1 MELKRD
7 KQAKEMRSKIF
18 RHMLETRGSKYRSF
32 LQYLRLFKYVSC
44 APKKGEFLESYYA
57 LMRYLDDV
65 VDGDIAL
72 PDGYLSESEYIS
84 EKIRFSQ
91 DPGSPRDN
99 LDSLMVYCFDLASS
113 FGEDFQ
119 QETSDILSSLL
130 FDARRRGKG
139 VIFPKEELY
148 HHFHLLDIRGTIRAT
163 LKIFGDNPDK
173 YQLLEPLGK
182 ACRHQYNI
190 EDFEADIAAGYINI
204 PLEECTSFG
213 IEMEDLGNLTSP
225 KIQSWLRFHANEGL
239 ELLKEHHRILHER
252 AFSLFERAVFKVVYE
267 NPAKRVFM
275 KILADTEKPLP
286 TIKSNNIG

>member
-1 MELKRD
+1 MELKRA

-18 RHMLETRGSKYRSF
+18 RHMLGTRGSKYRSF
-32 LQYLRLFKYVSC
+32 LQYLRLFKYVSF
-44 APKKGEFLESYYA
+44 APKKGKFLESYYA

-72 PDGYLSESEYIS
+72 PDGYLSESGYIS

-91 DPGSPRDN
+91 DPVSPKDD
-99 LDSLMVYCFDLASS
+99 LDRLMVYCFDLASG

-139 VIFPKEELY
+139 VILPHEELY

-190 EDFEADIAAGYINI
+190 EDFAADIAAGYINI

-213 IEMEDLGNLTSP
+213 IEMEDLGNVTSP
-225 KIQSWLRFHANEGL
+225 KIQSWLRHHAHDGL
-239 ELLKEHHRILHER
+239 ELLKEHHRIMPEGT
-252 AFSLFERAVFKVVYE
+252 FSLFERAVFKVVYE

-275 KILADTEKPLP
+275 KTLADT
-286 TIKSNNIG
+286 KSQ